1 MIFRVTFAFVQYI
14 VDPNMMTDK
23 NKGAQAIIKKVI
35 IVIVLLGR
43 QGICLKLLLIFR
55 IKF

>member
-23 NKGAQAIIKKVI
+23 NKGAQTIIKKVI
-35 IVIVLLGR
+35 IVIVSTW
-43 QGICLKLLLIFR
+43 QYKIFV
-55 IKF
+55 